1 MAKDKLTD
9 YDSTASNNTD
19 VGGISVAEGMLPSGV
34 NNAIREQMSH
44 LKDFA
49 AGTSG
54 VDVLK
59 LQDDTDT
66 NSIKLQAP
74 ASVTANTT
82 FTLPDGDGTADQVL
96 KTDGSGQL
104 GFADRHPNPS
114 LIINGAMQVWQRGT
128 SVSSQTSSGYKTAD
142 RWYTNG
148 SGGTY
153 NQSQQTV
160 TLGDSTIGDFKYF
173 LRHEVTTG
181 DDFTGILYRIE
192 DVQSVPEGTV
202 TLSFYAKG
210 TNPNS
215 GHFEMIAR
223 QDFGTGGSPSS
234 DVIQTAQ
241 DVTLTT
247 SWQRFEL
254 QITVPSI
261 SGKTL
266 GTNGDSYYQLQF
278 TQPSDDDSSDAWTL
292 DITGVKLEVGS
303 TATDF
308 VHQSSY
314 GDELRRCQRYF
325 QSFETGRVNTSLVSV
340 ASSTSQAVINMP
352 LQVEPRALASYDG
365 ALASGTFTKTGTVAV
380 NAFPSN
386 GDNVT
391 SIAFWVCNSTEIS
404 VGLNTSATLVQY
416 NGYMTRIGGS
426 AGETVFTLDVEL

>member
-1 MAKDKLTD
+1 MSRARDLADLGGSADAGGLTGR
-9 YDSTASNNTD
+9 N
-19 VGGISVAEGMLPSGV
+19 
-34 NNAIREQMSH
+34 
-44 LKDFA
+44 
-49 AGTSG
+49 
-54 VDVLK
+54 
-59 LQDDTDT
+59 
-66 NSIKLQAP
+66 
-74 ASVTANTT
+74 
-82 FTLPDGDGTADQVL
+82 
-96 KTDGSGQL
+96 
-104 GFADRHPNPS
+104 
-114 LIINGAMQVWQRGT
+114 LIINGAFQCWQRSI
-128 SVSSQTSSGYKTAD
+128 SVSSQTDSGYKTAD
-142 RWYTNG
+142 RWYTNA

-241 DVTLTT
+241 DVTLTS

-292 DITGVKLEVGS
+292 DITGVQLEVGQ
-303 TATDF
+303 TATPF
-308 VHQSSY
+308 EHRSF
-314 GDELRRCQRYF
+314 GDELARCLRYYEEWGGEDAYQPF
-325 QSFETGRVNTSLVSV
+325 GYFEA
-340 ASSTSQAVINMP
+340 ASSDLGYLVLHFSEKRDGPTVTVSNASHFHTTRSAIVPTSFSFSQPATTHVFCTIAK
-352 LQVEPRALASYDG
+352 VG
-365 ALASGTFTKTGTVAV
+365 GFASGQIYSWRA
-380 NAFPSN
+380 N
-386 GDNVT
+386 
-391 SIAFWVCNSTEIS
+391 NST
-404 VGLNTSATLVQY
+404 AA
-416 NGYMTRIGGS
+416 RIYFN
-426 AGETVFTLDVEL
+426 AEL